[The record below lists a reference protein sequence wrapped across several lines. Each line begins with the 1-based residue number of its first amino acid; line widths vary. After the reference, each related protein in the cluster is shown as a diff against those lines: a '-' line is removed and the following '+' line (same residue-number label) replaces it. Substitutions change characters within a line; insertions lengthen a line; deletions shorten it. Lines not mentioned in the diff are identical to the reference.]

1 MNVVLALLAVSALV
15 GLALGVFFS
24 WIAIFVSGVIIAI
37 CGGMISHNESLEFF
51 AGISF
56 IVACLCINQIAY
68 RGKAVDLQTRVQ
80 QSIATC
86 VGFTTRL
93 KRGPSRARG
102 VCASVFL
109 ESDAHQMLTRARAGI
124 GERQTVRLLLCSC
137 DDLRGRTVGQVL

>member
-68 RGKAVDLQTRVQ
+68 L
-80 QSIATC
+80 
-86 VGFTTRL
+86 VGVRML
-93 KRGPSRARG
+93 ICRHGCNRASPPASGSRP
-102 VCASVFL
+102 
-109 ESDAHQMLTRARAGI
+109 D
-124 GERQTVRLLLCSC
+124 
-137 DDLRGRTVGQVL
+137 